1 MRIIKYIAAMLL
13 LVTIFTLVPQGGH
26 SAYAG
31 ESVWAIHMQDQR
43 MPISPRVRKESPVRN
58 QLLPDLQTPRRWT
71 DQDVVTLS
79 RMVWGE
85 GRGVTRNEQK
95 LIVWTVLN
103 RLDNGGYGNSIRA
116 IVTARG
122 QFTGYRSSHP
132 VTEPIRGVVI
142 YVLEAWDRGEAAKVY
157 PPFAR
162 TPYYLYFHGDGRH
175 NWFRESFR

>member
-1 MRIIKYIAAMLL
+1 MRIIKY
-13 LVTIFTLVPQGGH
+13 VTVILFILAIVIFVPREETG
-26 SAYAG
+26 AYA
-31 ESVWAIHMQDQR
+31 SSTRIDLHMNTPKPSIPVQVLK
-43 MPISPRVRKESPVRN
+43 SSPVRN
-58 QLLPDLQTPRRWT
+58 TLLPVPEPPRRWT

-103 RLDNGGYGNSIRA
+103 RLDNGRYGNSIRA
-116 IVTARG
+116 VVTARG
-122 QFTGYRSSHP
+122 QFVGYQSSHP

-175 NWFRESFR
+175 NWFRERFR